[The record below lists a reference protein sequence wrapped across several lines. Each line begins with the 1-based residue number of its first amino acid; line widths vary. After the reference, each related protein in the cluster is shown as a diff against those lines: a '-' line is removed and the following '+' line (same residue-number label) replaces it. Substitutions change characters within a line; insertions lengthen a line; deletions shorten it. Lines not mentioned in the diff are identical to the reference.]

1 MRQADASPTENIVA
15 ACNVKRVATGLRPAT
30 LQLAQR
36 VVDQYARSVH
46 PVRRISITEATS
58 DAIERGASP
67 IARAFRVVELL
78 AEHPRSASET
88 ARATGVNRSTAL
100 RLLQDLEA
108 TGYVAR
114 DAVTKH
120 YSTVPTRFFALVA
133 AHQDHADWSEAIDPV
148 LAELRDETG
157 EATVLGV
164 PANGAMVYLA
174 YFPSTQLVAVRERL
188 GTVRPMHASALGKAY
203 LAALPT
209 STLDVELG
217 RLNFEGGSP
226 QAAKGPIEL
235 RERLNTARELGYAI
249 DRNETFDGVACVAA
263 SVRIG
268 STLIGAI
275 GVSGPSSRFT
285 DDRIAEIGARV
296 RERAGS
302 VDARQR

>member
-1 MRQADASPTENIVA
+1 MAPV
-15 ACNVKRVATGLRPAT
+15 LR
-30 LQLAQR
+30 LAQH
-36 VVDQYARSVH
+36 VADPYAPGVHAFDDFPAHGTRSGDVA
-46 PVRRISITEATS
+46 RGTS
-58 DAIERGASP
+58 A
-67 IARAFRVVELL
+67 IARAFRVIELL
-78 AEHPRSASET
+78 AEQPRSASQA

-148 LAELRDETG
+148 LADLRDESG
-157 EATVLGV
+157 EATMLGV
-164 PANGAMVYLA
+164 PANGTMVYLA

-203 LAALPT
+203 LAALPQAL
-209 STLDVELG
+209 LDVELG

-226 QAAKGPIEL
+226 QAAKDPIEL
-235 RERLNTARELGYAI
+235 RDRLNATRELGYAT
-249 DRNETFDGVACVAA
+249 DRNETFEGVACVAA
-263 SVRIG
+263 PVHIG

-285 DDRIAEIGARV
+285 DERIAEIGARV
-296 RERAGS
+296 LERARS
-302 VDARQR
+302 VDVRQR

>member
-1 MRQADASPTENIVA
+1 VHPFADPASSVA
-15 ACNVKRVATGLRPAT
+15 APD
-30 LQLAQR
+30 
-36 VVDQYARSVH
+36 VVDRG
-46 PVRRISITEATS
+46 TS
-58 DAIERGASP
+58 AV
-67 IARAFRVVELL
+67 ARAFRVVELL
-78 AEHPRSASET
+78 AEQPRSASAT

-114 DAVTKH
+114 DAVTKQ
-120 YSTVPTRFFALVA
+120 YSTVPMRFFALVA
-133 AHQDHADWSEAIDPV
+133 SHQDHADWSEAIDPV
-148 LAELRDETG
+148 LAELRDESG
-157 EATVLGV
+157 EATMLGV

-209 STLDVELG
+209 ALLDVELG

-226 QAAKGPIEL
+226 LAAKGPIEL
-235 RERLNTARELGYAI
+235 RERLDTARGLGYAV
-249 DRNETFDGVACVAA
+249 DRNETFEGVACVAA
-263 SVRIG
+263 PVHIG

-296 RERAGS
+296 QERARS